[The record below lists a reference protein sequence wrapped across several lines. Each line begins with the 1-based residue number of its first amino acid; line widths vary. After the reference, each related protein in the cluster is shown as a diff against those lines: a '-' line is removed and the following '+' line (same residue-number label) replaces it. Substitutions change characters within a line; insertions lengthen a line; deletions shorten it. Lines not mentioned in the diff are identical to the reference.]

1 MRAISA
7 AVHDATPLP
16 IARKRAPTIGWAASL
31 PSPNGATF
39 DSPGQRPGS
48 SACFYF
54 LSPEGAR
61 RDFFRPFRAPEFFR
75 RKSRG
80 VAPVYRLLPR
90 WGKLS
95 IGVLAC
101 LGAAFASAFAAA
113 AATPH
118 ASQKFFADYC
128 IKCHGPE
135 KQKAERRFDA
145 LPAAVTHADHLTDLQ
160 DIIDQLNLGDMPPPE
175 EKQPTSDER
184 RALIALLTQQAA
196 AGRAALAST
205 GGQTVLRRLNRREY
219 LATVGDLFALNMAM
233 FDPTGK
239 FPRDQTVHHMDN
251 IGDALKTSGYLLAQ
265 YVEAAEA
272 VVEKALGQP
281 PAPAPRTWRFTDNFQ
296 QQPELR
302 YSHGRVQN
310 FRYMAL
316 YEGLHSEQHE
326 GAYGPLLAFSD
337 GVPADGWY
345 EVRARA
351 EAKNR
356 KNPYDARA
364 FGHDPAAPFRLGV
377 VPGSA
382 RIGPLHHEQP
392 LEPSLGEVTL
402 PDEKIEWQTF
412 RVWLDR
418 GFSPRFTFPNG
429 PIGARQNWNR
439 LLRQYNSTFPAELRG
454 TTGIVEARV
463 VVQRHGFVPQIR
475 IHEVEIRGPLD
486 ATGPT
491 ASERAI
497 FGDKP
502 FAPGRTR
509 EILTAFAKRAYRR
522 PATTEEVDR
531 LMAVVTKRRTEG
543 RTPHE
548 ALRDGLKAALC
559 SPAFLYLADPE
570 ESSGR
575 GVPPLGSS
583 ASSISNLPS
592 STTGL
597 PSPSERRLSAH
608 ALATRLSYFLWSTT
622 PDAELLRAADTG
634 ELLARENLLA
644 QTRRLLAS
652 PRADAFVAGF
662 LDSWLNL
669 RVLGDMPP
677 DRGAFT
683 RYYAQDLQPAMR
695 RETQLFTRDL
705 LDRNA
710 SIVRFLDADYTFA
723 NRPLARLYGV
733 EDAVPAEAAHE
744 FRLVTFPSPQRGG
757 LLGQGSI
764 LTVSANGVETSPVTR
779 GVWVLE
785 NILGTPPAPPP
796 DNVPAIDPDVRGAKS
811 MRELLAKHR
820 DNPACYE
827 CHRKIDPLGFALE
840 TFDPIGA
847 ARTAYAKSVRID
859 TSGELPNGQ
868 RFADVAGLKRL
879 LVERKSQFAHMLT
892 ERLLTYACGRRIEAM
907 DRPALD
913 AILAATR
920 ENDHPFRDLTEQIVL
935 SETFRG
941 K

>member
-1 MRAISA
+1 MRFDLVTSVAALLLTASA
-7 AVHDATPLP
+7 A
-16 IARKRAPTIGWAASL
+16 
-31 PSPNGATF
+31 
-39 DSPGQRPGS
+39 
-48 SACFYF
+48 C
-54 LSPEGAR
+54 
-61 RDFFRPFRAPEFFR
+61 
-75 RKSRG
+75 
-80 VAPVYRLLPR
+80 
-90 WGKLS
+90 
-95 IGVLAC
+95 
-101 LGAAFASAFAAA
+101 AAA
-113 AATPH
+113 PH
-118 ASQKFFADYC
+118 SAQKFFADYC

-135 KQKAERRFDA
+135 KQKAERRFDT
-145 LPAAVTHADHLTDLQ
+145 LPAAITHPDHLTDFQ

-175 EKQPTSDER
+175 EKQPPPAEL
-184 RALIALLTQQAA
+184 RAIVALLTQQTAES
-196 AGRAALAST
+196 RARLAST

-239 FPRDQTVHHMDN
+239 FPRDQTVLHMDN

-272 VVEKALGQP
+272 VVEKALAQP
-281 PAPAPRTWRFTDNFQ
+281 RAPASRTWRFTGDFK

-302 YSHGRVQN
+302 HSHGKVQN
-310 FRYMAL
+310 YRYMAL
-316 YEGLHSEQHE
+316 YEGLHSESHE
-326 GAYGPLLAFSD
+326 GAYGPLLAFTE

-345 EVRARA
+345 AVRVRA

-356 KNPYDARA
+356 KNPYDPHL
-364 FGHDPAAPFRLGV
+364 FGRDPAAPFRLGV
-377 VPGSA
+377 VPGNA
-382 RIGPLHHEQP
+382 RIGPMHHEQP

-402 PDEKIEWQTF
+402 PDEKTEWQTF

-418 GFSPRFTFPNG
+418 GFAPRFTFPNG
-429 PIGARQNWNR
+429 PLAIRNNWGR
-439 LLRQYNSTFPAELRG
+439 ILRQYNQDFPADVRG
-454 TTGIVEARV
+454 TTGIVETRV

-475 IHEVEIRGPLD
+475 IHEVEITGPLD
-486 ATGPT
+486 AAGPT

-531 LMAVVTKRRTEG
+531 LMGVVTKRRAEG
-543 RTPHE
+543 RSPHE

-559 SPAFLYLADPE
+559 SPAFLYLADPA
-570 ESSGR
+570 ESSGG
-575 GVPPLGSS
+575 GVPPLGSNSS
-583 ASSISNLPS
+583 APIAANAH
-592 STTGL
+592 GK
-597 PSPSERRLSAH
+597 LSAH
-608 ALATRLSYFLWSTT
+608 ALATRLSYFLNGTT

-634 ELLARENLLA
+634 ELLAPATLLA
-644 QTRRLLAS
+644 QARRLVAS
-652 PRADAFVAGF
+652 PRSDAFVAGF

-669 RVLGDMPP
+669 RALGDMAP
-677 DRGAFT
+677 DRGAFPL
-683 RYYAQDLQPAMR
+683 YYAQSLQSAMK

-710 SIVRFLDADYTFA
+710 SVVRFLDADYTFA
-723 NRPLARLYGV
+723 NRPLARLYGA

-744 FRLVTFPSPQRGG
+744 FRRITFADSRRGG
-757 LLGQGSI
+757 LLGQGSV
-764 LTVSANGVETSPVTR
+764 LTVSANGVETSPVIR
-779 GVWVLE
+779 GVWLLE

-820 DNPACYE
+820 DNPSCFE

-840 TFDPIGA
+840 KFDPIGA
-847 ARTAYAKSVRID
+847 WRKTYEKGVPID
-859 TSGELPNGQ
+859 TSGELPGGQ
-868 RFADVAGLKRL
+868 NFADVAGLKRV
-879 LVERKSQFAHMLT
+879 LVERKSQFARMLT

-913 AILAATR
+913 AILTATKSA
-920 ENDHPFRDLTEQIVL
+920 DYPFRDLLEQVVL
-935 SETFRG
+935 SPTFRS

>member
-1 MRAISA
+1 PAALCLALAALALSPASA
-7 AVHDATPLP
+7 AELHPA
-16 IARKRAPTIGWAASL
+16 
-31 PSPNGATF
+31 
-39 DSPGQRPGS
+39 
-48 SACFYF
+48 
-54 LSPEGAR
+54 
-61 RDFFRPFRAPEFFR
+61 
-75 RKSRG
+75 
-80 VAPVYRLLPR
+80 
-90 WGKLS
+90 
-95 IGVLAC
+95 
-101 LGAAFASAFAAA
+101 
-113 AATPH
+113 
-118 ASQKFFADYC
+118 QKFFADYC
-128 IKCHGPE
+128 VKCHGTE

-145 LPAAVTHADHLTDLQ
+145 LPAAISHADHLTDFQ

-175 EKQPTSDER
+175 EKQPPPAEV
-184 RALIALLTQQAA
+184 RALVALLTQQAA
-196 AGRAALAST
+196 EGRAQLAST

-251 IGDALKTSGYLLAQ
+251 IGDALKTSSYLLAQ

-272 VVEKALGQP
+272 VVEKALAQP
-281 PAPAPRTWRFTDNFQ
+281 LPPAPRTWRFTDNFQ

-302 YSHGRVQN
+302 HSHGKVQN
-310 FRYMAL
+310 FRYMVL

-326 GAYGPLLAFSD
+326 GAYGPLLAFTD

-377 VPGSA
+377 VPGNA
-382 RIGPLHHEQP
+382 RLGPLHHEQP

-418 GFSPRFTFPNG
+418 GFAPRFTFPNG
-429 PIGARQNWNR
+429 PMGARQNWNR
-439 LLRQYNSTFPAELRG
+439 LLRQYNKDFPADVRG

-463 VVQRHGFVPQIR
+463 VVQRFGFVPQIR

-502 FAPGRTR
+502 FAAERTR
-509 EILTAFAKRAYRR
+509 EILTAFARRAYRR

-531 LMAVVTKRRTEG
+531 LMAVVTKRRAEG

-559 SPAFLYLADPE
+559 SPAFLYLADLE

-575 GVPPLGSS
+575 GVPPLGSAVPS
-583 ASSISNLPS
+583 PSPISNLPS
-592 STTGL
+592 PTNSL
-597 PSPSERRLSAH
+597 PSPRERRLSAH
-608 ALATRLSYFLWSTT
+608 ALATRISYFLWSTT
-622 PDAELLRAADTG
+622 PDAELTRAADTG
-634 ELLARENLLA
+634 ELLQKENLLA

-683 RYYAQDLQPAMR
+683 RYYAQGLQPAMK

-723 NRPLARLYGV
+723 NRPLARLYGA
-733 EDAVPAEAAHE
+733 EDAVPAAAAHE
-744 FRLVTFPSPQRGG
+744 FRRITFADPRRGG
-757 LLGQGSI
+757 LLGQGSV

-847 ARTAYAKSVRID
+847 ARTAYAKNVAID

-868 RFADVAGLKRL
+868 HFADIAGLKRL
-879 LVERKSQFAHMLT
+879 LVERKAQFARMLT

-913 AILAATR
+913 AILAATKA
-920 ENDHPFRDLTEQIVL
+920 NDYPFRDLIEQIVV
-935 SETFRG
+935 SETFRRR
-941 K
+941 